1 MAADEKK
8 KLTWVSEIKSEREGE
23 TDYSYA
29 QVTCHTEDVKD
40 IGNADK
46 YLFEIRRYKV
56 KDTKEEYLNVKVYET
71 KKDDTGK
78 LIKSSN
84 DVCAEIEQATIIEL
98 ESKLLNLRI
107 YGILLDRKH
116 FPKVRQVIEKAYPS
130 LSIHTVNNSTDVT
143 KETIKAIY
151 EMFVRYI
158 RETEIIANNGLYNI
172 PVDEF
177 KDYLSDTEYSKYKY
191 SDIRKQ
197 LAEYKVEGKEA
208 ATKCSYGRNDNT
220 IAKGDKRIKV
230 ISFVA
235 KVLDSY
241 QITELPE
248 ISTEKK

>member
-40 IGNADK
+40 VGNADK

-56 KDTKEEYLNVKVYET
+56 KDTKEEYLNVKVYEI

-78 LIKSSN
+78 LVKSS
-84 DVCAEIEQATIIEL
+84 DVCAEIERATIIEL

-130 LSIHTVNNSTDVT
+130 LSIHTVNNSTAVT
-143 KETIKAIY
+143 KETIEAIY

-158 RETEIIANNGLYNI
+158 RETQIAKDNNGLYNI

-197 LAEYKVEGKEA
+197 LAEHDVNGKK

-235 KVLDSY
+235 EVLDSY
-241 QITELPE
+241 QITKLPDV
-248 ISTEKK
+248 STENK